1 MAVPSSTE
9 TSSAG
14 ATSGDASGDEI
25 SLNVARKGTNEIY
38 FVHIASSLSAH
49 RNVMATLQG
58 YTDARVVPITRECIA
73 GILDDKVRTD
83 LFRALEY
90 ALEYVATRTDLDP
103 AGKGALTIEVCQHA
117 IAQVYSFL
125 DEFIGLAKTNALVPM
140 CSEPNIK
147 DREAALRIIK
157 DSDDM
162 PDLDGAPIESEIP
175 MNMGGETE

>member
-1 MAVPSSTE
+1 MATPSSTE

-14 ATSGDASGDEI
+14 AGGASGDEI
-25 SLNVARKGTNEIY
+25 SLNVPRKGANEIY

-58 YTDARVVPITRECIA
+58 YTDARVIPITRECIA

-83 LFRALEY
+83 LFRALAY

-125 DEFIGLAKTNALVPM
+125 DEFIGLAKTNALIPM

-147 DREAALRIIK
+147 DREAAMRIINA
-157 DSDDM
+157 SDDM
-162 PDLDGAPIESEIP
+162 PDLNGAPIESEIP
-175 MNMGGETE
+175 MGGGEPIP